1 MKLIKINMAHESM
14 DSESEINELM
24 DLQSSNGGYKVV
36 SGQMVALE
44 SVSDLLDAYEWET
57 DIFYFEVVDVENLGL
72 EYLEIEKVVSD
83 YEI

>member
-72 EYLEIEKVVSD
+72 EYLEIEKVVFD